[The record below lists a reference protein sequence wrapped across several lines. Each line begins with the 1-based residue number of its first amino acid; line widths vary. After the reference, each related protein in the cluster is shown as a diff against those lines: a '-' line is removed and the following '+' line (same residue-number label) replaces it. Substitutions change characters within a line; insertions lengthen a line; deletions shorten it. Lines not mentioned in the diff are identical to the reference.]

1 MASAVLEGAR
11 TACLRAV
18 LAAVMAGVAGC
29 IPQPRT
35 FIARDQRPFVRGDST
50 APGPFHVAVLPLANY
65 STDHDAPQR
74 LTLTLLNEL
83 AQIPGIEVVDPGAVD
98 AALTKEPWTLLDRM
112 PPDVADR
119 IGAEL
124 HADALL
130 VGALLEYGVRDGA
143 DGRIPQVSVALRLAR
158 TPGSRI
164 VWSTV
169 HGRDGAD
176 GEWLF
181 GMGRVNATDQL
192 AAEVVREAL
201 RPLAVAATEAQ
212 QPRVESQGRK

>member
-1 MASAVLEGAR
+1 MRSPAPERAAAACLQAVLVAVV
-11 TACLRAV
+11 AC
-18 LAAVMAGVAGC
+18 AGGC
-29 IPQPRT
+29 VPQPRT
-35 FIARDQRPFVRGDST
+35 FIARDQKPFVRPDST
-50 APGPFHVAVLPLANY
+50 APAPFRVAVLPLANY
-65 STDHDAPQR
+65 SADHDAPQR

-83 AQIPGIEVVDPGAVD
+83 AQIPGIQVLDPGAVD

-124 HADALL
+124 QADALL
-130 VGALLEYGVRDGA
+130 VGALLEYGVRDGL

-176 GEWLF
+176 GESLF
-181 GMGRVNATDQL
+181 GIGRVNAADQL

-201 RPLAVAATEAQ
+201 RPLAAALAEAQ
-212 QPRVESQGRK
+212 QPRIASQERK